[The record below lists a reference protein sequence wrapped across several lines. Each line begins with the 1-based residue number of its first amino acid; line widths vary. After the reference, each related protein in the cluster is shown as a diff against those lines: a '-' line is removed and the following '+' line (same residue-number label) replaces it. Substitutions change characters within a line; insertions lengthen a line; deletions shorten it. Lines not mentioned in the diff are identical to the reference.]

1 MEFSSQNVS
10 DSSLKQIEDE
20 LEAEDQ
26 LLLNTTFGAKKPN
39 PKKLKKTRSDDHDIK
54 QLTLGFK
61 EKGKSDDNRLALEL
75 LKRGTKVEVE

>member
-1 MEFSSQNVS
+1 MQR
-10 DSSLKQIEDE
+10 IEDE
-20 LEAEDQ
+20 LEAEDD
-26 LLLNTTFGAKKPN
+26 LLLNTTFGAKPN

-75 LKRGTKVEVE
+75 LKRGTRV